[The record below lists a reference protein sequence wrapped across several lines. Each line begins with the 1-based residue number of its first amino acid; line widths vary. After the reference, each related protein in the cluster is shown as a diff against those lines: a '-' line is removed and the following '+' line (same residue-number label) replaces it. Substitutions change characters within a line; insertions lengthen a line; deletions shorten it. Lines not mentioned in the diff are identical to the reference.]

1 VTRLASWLF
10 AHRADVLAAVVY
22 TCLAFLSFSALSEY
36 ANTADLFPQPTGGWA
51 FAVAI
56 DGAVLYAFI
65 SFRRAPLLASLL
77 LVSGAATSFVLQ
89 QWHASADPHPAVV
102 AGVVPAAMVLVTFAW
117 HSIRSRMP
125 DLVAVSAPA
134 PGPAPTSDPDVRH
147 DRDARVGI
155 TPSGGSGDGR
165 SGGGG
170 RRTATPARPTK
181 TELSMKPAAVRMR
194 AKRARDKAALTP
206 SQNGDGPHA

>member
-22 TCLAFLSFSALSEY
+22 GCLAFLSFSALSEY
-36 ANTADLFPQPTGGWA
+36 ANTADLFPQPAGGWA
-51 FAVAI
+51 FAIAI

-65 SFRRAPLLASLL
+65 SFKRAPWLASLL

-89 QWHASADPHPAVV
+89 QWHASTDPHPAVV

-125 DLVAVSAPA
+125 DPVAVAAPA
-134 PGPAPTSDPDVRH
+134 PGPAQSPAHLADLAGLAT
-147 DRDARVGI
+147 A
-155 TPSGGSGDGR
+155 GDGR
-165 SGGGG
+165 VGGGG
-170 RRTATPARPTK
+170 TSRPATPARPTK